1 MNKTVSISSVFR
13 ALSDEKSYNLF
24 NTIFNN
30 DTASQVL
37 YTNLGL
43 SKRQYYNRIS
53 ELRSAG
59 LIGKQKGKYII
70 TSLGKVI
77 YSILKIGERAI
88 DSNWKLQAIDMINFS
103 ANVNSVAIDY
113 VKIMNTLLDD
123 IEIKEILLQDNFP
136 SVTSKDP
143 GSYRKSKHMVS
154 LSGKS
159 S

>member
-1 MNKTVSISSVFR
+1 
-13 ALSDEKSYNLF
+13 
-24 NTIFNN
+24 
-30 DTASQVL
+30 
-37 YTNLGL
+37 
-43 SKRQYYNRIS
+43 
-53 ELRSAG
+53 
-59 LIGKQKGKYII
+59 
-70 TSLGKVI
+70 
-77 YSILKIGERAI
+77 
-88 DSNWKLQAIDMINFS
+88 MINFS

-154 LSGKS
+154 LSSKS